1 MTVPAG
7 PGTRRAQSLL
17 DRGPS
22 PPMNAMSMKT
32 PPLADGQALQFAEA
46 AGNVAVDRGRR
57 LFDLLRAKWHEVPG
71 GLMDRVDTEHV
82 LGLSDWEL
90 RDFWQG
96 VHHEA
101 STGPAYPVRGWYHE
115 LYRDQF
121 RGKRVLEVGS
131 GMGID
136 ALHFIAHGAKW
147 HFADIAPS
155 NLRLIRRLLDAFGY
169 DCDGITYVEDLGS
182 LDALPGGFD
191 FIYCQGSMINV
202 PFAFARHETLH
213 LLPHLRPGGRWIELC
228 YPRERWTR
236 EGRLSFADW
245 GRVTDGD
252 KTPWVEWYDLD
263 RLAERFAPARFA
275 PLMAFNFYNDD
286 FNWFDLRFDA
296 VPDRRKATSYLSGV
310 GRASHALGLQAS
322 AFQVHPGSEIA
333 EQRTAAG
340 TALKI
345 RTSPNMWSFSAHG
358 TIGAATLR
366 QVVPPGSEDAL
377 PVIEADVL
385 VTEGHVGVGI
395 LGEDLQNFVG
405 QERLLAPRAEPHK
418 VVLACPPGPSKYR
431 LMFRNVMGGGLASA
445 FLVTRLALGSR
456 SAAELSD
463 RGAEGVDGP
472 VVPLTGVL
480 RRHWAAVA
488 RENEAANAAQPTP
501 DVPVFVR
508 AVAIDA
514 LDQALG
520 YAEPSRAIATD
531 RGKDFRA
538 WKMETDDAPI
548 LAYLYRNH
556 RPARHLEFGTW
567 EGFGATLCA
576 TTCDAE
582 IWTLNHPDGERDA
595 AGQPAYSR
603 EMHESEERPDGAQPV
618 EGGEVFQTDAGAFI
632 GWRYRKA
639 GLAHR
644 VHQILADSRQW
655 DTRDF
660 APGFFD
666 SILIDGGHHSDVV
679 ASDTEKALPLLR
691 SGGLMLWHDFCPA
704 EGPMTDFPATRGV
717 VNAVHRQWRAWS
729 PHFAQIFWIRP
740 SYVLLGVK
748 R

>member
-1 MTVPAG
+1 M
-7 PGTRRAQSLL
+7 SLQ
-17 DRGPS
+17 
-22 PPMNAMSMKT
+22 AM
-32 PPLADGQALQFAEA
+32 PRADGQALEFAEA
-46 AGNVAVDRGRR
+46 AGNAAVDRGRR
-57 LFDLLRAKWHEVPG
+57 LFDLLREKWHEVPG
-71 GLMDRVDTEHV
+71 GLMGRVDTEHV

-90 RDFWQG
+90 RDFWRG

-182 LDALPGGFD
+182 LDALPGDFD
-191 FIYCQGSMINV
+191 FIFCHDALTRL
-202 PFAFARHETLH
+202 PFAFARHLALH
-213 LLPHLRPGGRWIELC
+213 LLPHLTPGGRWIELC
-228 YPRERWTR
+228 YPRARWERDR
-236 EGRLSFADW
+236 RPPFADW

-252 KTPWVEWYDLD
+252 ETPWAEWYDRD
-263 RLAERFAPARFA
+263 RLAERFAPAQFA
-275 PLMAFNFYNDD
+275 PLLAFDFYNDD

-296 VPDRRKATSYLSGV
+296 VPDRQKAMSYLSGA

-340 TALKI
+340 TALRV
-345 RTSPNMWSFSAHG
+345 RTSPRIWSYAAHG
-358 TIGAATLR
+358 TIGAATLG
-366 QVVPPGSEDAL
+366 QIVPPGAEDVL

-395 LGEDLQNFVG
+395 LADDLQNFVG
-405 QERLLAPRAEPHK
+405 QERLLVPRDAPYK
-418 VVLACPPGPSKYR
+418 VVLPCPAGLAKYR
-431 LMFRNVMGGGLASA
+431 LMFRNAMAGDVRSEFA
-445 FLVTRLALGSR
+445 VTRLALACR
-456 SAAELSD
+456 SAEELTERQSD
-463 RGAEGVDGP
+463 GVDGP
-472 VVPLTGVL
+472 VIPLSAIV
-480 RRHWAAVA
+480 RRHWATIA
-488 RENEAANAAQPTP
+488 RENEAPDAPQPKP

-508 AVAIDA
+508 AVAIDE
-514 LDQALG
+514 LDRALG
-520 YAEPSRAIATD
+520 HAEPSRGIATD

-576 TTCDAE
+576 TNCDAE
-582 IWTLNHPDGERDA
+582 VWTLNHPDGERNA
-595 AGQPAYSR
+595 AGQMAYSR
-603 EMHESEERPDGAQPV
+603 QMRESEERPDGATPI
-618 EGGEVFQTDAGAFI
+618 EGDGATYQTDAGAFI

-644 VHQILADSRQW
+644 VHQILADSREW
-655 DTRDF
+655 DPRDF

-691 SGGLMLWHDFCPA
+691 PGGLMLWHDFCPA

-717 VNAVHRQWRAWS
+717 VNAVHRQWRTWS
-729 PHFAQIFWIRP
+729 RHFVQIFWIRP